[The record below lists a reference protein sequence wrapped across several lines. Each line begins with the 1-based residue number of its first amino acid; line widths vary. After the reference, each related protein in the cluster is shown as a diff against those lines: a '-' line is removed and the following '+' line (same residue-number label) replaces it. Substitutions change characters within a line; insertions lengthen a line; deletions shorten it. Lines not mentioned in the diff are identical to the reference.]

1 MGIRRLGKRRLAAI
15 EKRGILKDVGASSVM
30 SNAIISATQHR
41 QGQMV
46 TTDIVLDLGSS
57 TAGLKTQATA
67 AALPIGTTTT
77 AASYVCR
84 VTNPVFG
91 IVTAVDVICLE
102 AISDGTLT
110 DFDVMYATGDNGD
123 LNTAATTGVSIKAGV
138 GAKGYHETAAYDLQE
153 LKNKYIY
160 VTSGAATGQKA
171 TTTIDCGDAVIANIV
186 SGITRIR
193 LAKTDGTTIDVVA
206 DSGKAKAATDAGKFG
221 TSDVSTT
228 ADLALSL
235 KNGIGAT
242 NGGSGVFAT
251 SNPTSTTVLVTQH
264 STTVT
269 NNGTNYLVDDP
280 EKASGIELPSFTG
293 GIDDG
298 QAMASGKLLLRFT
311 GFMAFDDI

>member
-1 MGIRRLGKRRLAAI
+1 M
-15 EKRGILKDVGASSVM
+15 
-30 SNAIISATQHR
+30 
-41 QGQMV
+41 
-46 TTDIVLDLGSS
+46 
-57 TAGLKTQATA
+57 
-67 AALPIGTTTT
+67 
-77 AASYVCR
+77 
-84 VTNPVFG
+84 
-91 IVTAVDVICLE
+91 
-102 AISDGTLT
+102 
-110 DFDVMYATGDNGD
+110 
-123 LNTAATTGVSIKAGV
+123 
-138 GAKGYHETAAYDLQE
+138 
-153 LKNKYIY
+153 
-160 VTSGAATGQKA
+160 TSGAIATQKA
-171 TTTIDCGDAVIANIV
+171 TTTIDCADADVANIV